1 MEERGVTPAPVVEL
15 VKKQAEPE
23 KPRDEFRND
32 CRTNH

>member
-1 MEERGVTPAPVVEL
+1 VEERGVTPGPVVEL

-23 KPRDEFRND
+23 KTRDEFRND